1 MKHVKLAF
9 EKLTSLLKFPTGGGC
24 MVGAIKGS
32 TNKEPVVVGKP
43 SAFLMD
49 YVTHKYMIYSYELVL
64 IMSARACM

>member
-24 MVGAIKGS
+24 MVGAIKAS

-49 YVTHKYMIYSYELVL
+49 YVTHKYIPIHMNWF
-64 IMSARACM
+64 